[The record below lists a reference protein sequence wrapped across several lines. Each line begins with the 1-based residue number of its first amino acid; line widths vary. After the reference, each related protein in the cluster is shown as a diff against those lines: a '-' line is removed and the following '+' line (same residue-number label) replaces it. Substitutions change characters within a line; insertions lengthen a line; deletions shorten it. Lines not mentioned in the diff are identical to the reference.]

1 MLLPDSNYL
10 PGPAECNRLDI
21 PAQSDRLFL
30 RVVTAGDRS
39 INNTEYISLYLQ
51 IFHAEASFRLKFQ
64 KQNCGVKGNKH
75 FRTPVS

>member
-10 PGPAECNRLDI
+10 PGPAEYSQLDI

-30 RVVTAGDRS
+30 CVVTAGDRS
-39 INNTEYISLYLQ
+39 INNTECISLYLK
-51 IFHAEASFRLKFQ
+51 IFHAEASFGLKFQ